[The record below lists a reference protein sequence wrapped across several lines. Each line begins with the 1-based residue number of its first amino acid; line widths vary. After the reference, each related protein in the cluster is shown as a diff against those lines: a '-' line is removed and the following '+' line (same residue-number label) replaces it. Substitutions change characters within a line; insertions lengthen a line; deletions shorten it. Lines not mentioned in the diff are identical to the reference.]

1 MRLFLLLFCSVII
14 SIVSAQD
21 HPLSYYLPD
30 ITYDKNIPS
39 PKEYLGWQIGDWHI
53 SHDLLQSY
61 LKELAT
67 KSDRVYVEEYARSHE
82 GRPLM
87 GLIFTSPENQKNI
100 EQIKADRSEILEGKA
115 KKERPVVIYQG
126 YSIHGNESSGA
137 NAAVLMAYY
146 LAAGQSTEIKDM
158 LQESVIIID
167 PCLNPD
173 GLNRFASWANT
184 HKSKTLS
191 SDPNGREFNEAWP
204 RGRTNHY
211 WFDLNRDWLPLVHP
225 ESIGRLRMFHTWKPN
240 ILTDHHEMGSNNTFF
255 FQPGI
260 PSRTNPITP
269 QKNQDLT
276 AEIGKYHAAELDKL
290 GSLYYSQESFDDFYY
305 GKGSTYPDVNG
316 CIGILFEQASSRG
329 HLRETNNGLLSF
341 PFTIRNQVATSLST
355 QRAGYA
361 LRNDLKQFQSDFY
374 KGTPKSSEAY
384 VIREAKDKS
393 RLHKFVQLLQRHE
406 IKVYQKNN
414 EEYVV
419 PLNQAQH
426 LLIGTIFETNTQF
439 RDSLFYDVSTWTMP
453 LAYNLNAS
461 KESGV
466 SFSQADL
473 VPILDL
479 KTENG
484 KMLGKSDYGYVF
496 TWDDYYSP
504 RLLNA
509 ILSKGLRARV
519 ASKPFGMMVE
529 GEQLDFTYGSIIV
542 PAQNQNTSSDEIYAF
557 LQESIKESNIEV
569 FPIESGMGTA
579 EVDLGSPSMKY
590 LEQPKVML
598 VVDGSTSSYDAGEVW
613 HLLDQN
619 YNMPVS
625 LVPVDDINNNLLK
638 KYNTVVLVNGARPNA
653 SSIKSWTEQG
663 GTLITFKG
671 ASSWAIN
678 NDIAKASVKSR
689 PNTNKSK
696 VLKQYKNA
704 SAERGAQFLG
714 GAIFESHLDLSHP
727 LTYGYDNSTLPI
739 FKRNTLAL
747 NYSSNPYAQP
757 LVFKSNPLLSGYSS
771 KPNQTYIGNS
781 AAVIVSALGRGKVI
795 SFVDNTN
802 FRGFWYGTHKLFAN
816 AIFFGSTIDRATLST
831 SKSSNE

>member
-1 MRLFLLLFCSVII
+1 MRYLFL
-14 SIVSAQD
+14 SICFFFITKATAQD
-21 HPLSYYLPD
+21 LPLSYYLPD
-30 ITYDKNIPS
+30 VQYDSNIPS

-53 SHDLLQSY
+53 SHDLLQTY
-61 LKELAT
+61 LKELAS
-67 KSDRVYVEEYARSHE
+67 KSDRVYIEEYARSHE

-87 GLIFTSPENQKNI
+87 GLIFTSPENHKNI
-100 EQIKADRSEILEGKA
+100 DRIKEDRLKIVEGKA
-115 KKERPVVIYQG
+115 KDNRPVVVYQG

-146 LAAGQSTEIKDM
+146 LAAGQSDEITDM
-158 LQESVIIID
+158 LKESIIIID

-184 HKSKTLS
+184 HKSKLLN
-191 SDPNGREFNEAWP
+191 SDTNGREFDEAWP
-204 RGRTNHY
+204 GGRTNHY

-225 ESIGRLRMFHTWKPN
+225 ESIGRLQMFHTWKPN

-276 AEIGKYHAAELDKL
+276 AEIGKFHAAELDKI

-329 HLRETNNGLLSF
+329 HLRQTNNGLLSF

-361 LRNDLKQFQSDFY
+361 LRKDLKQFQSDFY
-374 KGTPKSSEAY
+374 SNTPKSSQAY
-384 VIREAKDKS
+384 VINETKDKS
-393 RLHKFVQLLQRHE
+393 RVHKFVQLLQRHK
-406 IKVYQKNN
+406 INVYQKNDN
-414 EEYVV
+414 EFIV
-419 PLNQAQH
+419 PLNQPQH
-426 LLIGTIFETNTQF
+426 LLIGTIFETNTNF

-461 KESGV
+461 KRNGV
-466 SFSQADL
+466 NFSKSDL
-473 VPILDL
+473 VPTLDL
-479 KTENG
+479 SKENG
-484 KMLGKSDYGYVF
+484 SINGQSDYGYVF
-496 TWDDYYSP
+496 SWDDYYSP

-509 ILSKGLRARV
+509 LLTKGLRARV
-519 ASKPFGMMVE
+519 ASKPFSMMVE
-529 GEQLDFTYGSIIV
+529 GQELNFTYGTIIV
-542 PAQNQNTSSDEIYAF
+542 PAQNQNSSSKEIYAF
-557 LQESIKESNIEV
+557 LKENIKESNIEV

-579 EVDLGSPSMKY
+579 EVDLGSPSMKD
-590 LEQPKVML
+590 LKQPKVMMI
-598 VVDGSTSSYDAGEVW
+598 VEGSTTSYDAGEVW

-619 YNMPVS
+619 YNMSVSMVPVS
-625 LVPVDDINNNLLK
+625 NVNANLLK
-638 KYNTVVLVNGARPNA
+638 EYNTIVLVNGASPKA
-653 SSIKSWTEQG
+653 SLIKTWTEQG

-671 ASSWAIN
+671 ATNWAIN
-678 NDIAKASVKSR
+678 NGLAKASVKKRASSGR
-689 PNTNKSK
+689 SKSNKE
-696 VLKQYKNA
+696 YKNA
-704 SAERGAQFLG
+704 AAERGAQFLG

-727 LTYGYDNSTLPI
+727 LAYGYHKPTLPI
-739 FKRNTLAL
+739 FKRGTLAL
-747 NYSSNPYAQP
+747 DHSSNSYAQP
-757 LVFKSNPLLSGYSS
+757 IHFKNNALLSGYSS
-771 KPNQTYIGNS
+771 TSNHRYISNS
-781 AAVIVSALGRGKVI
+781 AAAIVSTAGRGRVI

-816 AIFFGSTIDRATLST
+816 AIFFAPTIDRST
-831 SKSSNE
+831 MSSSQGN